1 MTFKNLENQTLQE
14 PAGEGAFPSEE
25 CFVQKPFKKKKF
37 HKVLTSEQ
45 QARRATL
52 KKALTWLCE
61 TFSDCFNLST
71 PKPLKRQIA
80 ADIFSHL
87 PEDLSLS
94 RRSIRTVLN
103 FYVNRKRYYESFLE
117 NNHRFNLEGSSAEE
131 IELAHQEHART
142 ALERKA
148 QMKAARQAEKE
159 KKYEIVQES
168 KTSIQNKG

>member
-1 MTFKNLENQTLQE
+1 MNSKPSVNKNLENQTLQE

-80 ADIFSHL
+80 ADIFSRL
-87 PEDLSLS
+87 PEDQSVS
-94 RRSIRTVLN
+94 RRSIRTVLA
-103 FYVNRKRYYESFLE
+103 FYVNRKAYHQALLE
-117 NNHRFNLEGSSAEE
+117 NNHRFNLEGSSVEA

-148 QMKAARQAEKE
+148 QMKAARQANKE
-159 KKYEIVQES
+159 KNRGIIQES
-168 KTSIQNKG
+168 QK